1 MASPGVGLVQIGWAV
16 EMTEH
21 ENNQNN
27 RVLIVDDQ
35 PEIHGDF
42 RDILKPHGVMLSLDR
57 LASFF
62 GEDESATTLLPEVQL
77 SHAKGGQEACDIVR
91 IARTAEKSIA
101 LAFVDIRMP
110 PGIDGVE
117 TARRLWQIDDNIE
130 IVLMTAYTDKSLPE
144 IVRGLPLPHKLLYL
158 RKPFSREEIQQI
170 TLSLVGK
177 WNMEQA
183 LAEKQR
189 HLAAS
194 HRRLEAVL
202 DATEDAM
209 AMYDTED
216 RLVFANRSY
225 ERLFDLTEDQLK
237 NLPPD
242 ALVTRFKE
250 GFRGS
255 GRPTPAEKFLL
266 DAGWNGKEESE
277 AGRGGERRMFYQSTT
292 PVCDGQ
298 EVIGNLMVYRD
309 VSKEIEVE
317 QMKAEVLHLRKELG
331 AVHSFDGIIGD
342 SPAMRKVYALMER
355 ALESDVTVLI
365 VGESGTGKEMVAKAF
380 HFGGPRQSGPFIV
393 INCAA
398 IPETLIESELFGHE
412 QGAFTG
418 AITQR
423 LGAFERAKGGTVLLD
438 EVGDMPPL
446 LQSKLLRVLQ
456 ERKIQR
462 LGGTVPIDVDVRLI
476 AATNKNLEA
485 SVRTGEFREDL
496 FYRLS
501 VFPILLPPLR
511 DRREDISVLVNHFL
525 KKHTE
530 HLNKSASSLSA
541 ATLRA
546 LLQYNWPGNVREL
559 ENVIERAVLL
569 ETTEVLQVHNLP
581 RELSLPLF
589 SEPRTDPWA
598 PMAYLPLSEVE
609 RQAIVY
615 TLELLSHNVAEAARV
630 LGVNR
635 ATLYRKLKKYNLP
648 TGL

>member
-1 MASPGVGLVQIGWAV
+1 MA
-16 EMTEH
+16 ERE
-21 ENNQNN
+21 NN
-27 RVLIVDDQ
+27 RVLVVDDQ
-35 PEIHGDF
+35 SEIHGDF
-42 RDILKPHGVMLSLDR
+42 RGILKAHGVMPSLDR
-57 LASFF
+57 LAAFF
-62 GEDESATTLLPEVQL
+62 GEDESATTLLPEFQL
-77 SHAKGGQEACDIVR
+77 SHAKGGEEACDLVQS
-91 IARTAEKSIA
+91 ARAIQKPIA

-117 TARRLWQIDDNIE
+117 TARRLWRIDNNIE

-144 IVRGLPLPHKLLYL
+144 IVRGLPLLHKLLYI

-242 ALVTRFKE
+242 ALATRFKE

-255 GRPTPAEKFLL
+255 GRPTSAEKFLL

-277 AGRGGERRMFYQSTT
+277 AGPGGEGRMFYQTTT

-331 AVHSFDGIIGD
+331 AVYSFDGIIGD
-342 SPAMRKVYALMER
+342 SPAMREVYALMER

-380 HFGGPRQSGPFIV
+380 HFNGPRQNGPFIA

-418 AITQR
+418 ATAQR

-438 EVGDMPPL
+438 EVGDMPL

-485 SVRTGEFREDL
+485 AVQTGEFREDL

-511 DRREDISVLVNHFL
+511 DRREDIPVLADHLL

-530 HLNKSASSLSA
+530 RLNKSVSGLSA
-541 ATLRA
+541 ATVRA

-559 ENVIERAVLL
+559 ENVIERSVLL

-581 RELSLPLF
+581 RELSLPPL
-589 SEPRTDPWA
+589 SEPRTETWA
-598 PMAYLPLSEVE
+598 SMAYLPLSEME

-615 TLELLSHNVAEAARV
+615 TLELVSHNIAEAARV
-630 LGVNR
+630 LGVSR